1 MPSSVLRHSDESL
14 DFRVVDM
21 YVFHLLC
28 QSSCL
33 YSQEKEIE
41 HARFTAEIRAGLT
54 TFFTMAYVISVNVS
68 RESEGLRTM
77 TNRRRPPSWLI
88 LVATAYAMMPMILS
102 A

>member
-21 YVFHLLC
+21 YVSHLLC

-68 RESEGLRTM
+68 TESKNYE
-77 TNRRRPPSWLI
+77 P
-88 LVATAYAMMPMILS
+88 
-102 A
+102 